1 MTILT
6 LPVLSDQHSE
16 PAMTTLLYAL
26 NSFTSEARTKLTY
39 SIIVLKI
46 TIQ

>member
-16 PAMTTLLYAL
+16 PAMTTSLYAL
-26 NSFTSEARTKLTY
+26 NSREIRTKLIY
-39 SIIVLKI
+39 SIIALKI

>member
-1 MTILT
+1 MTILA

-16 PAMTTLLYAL
+16 PAMTTSLYAL
-26 NSFTSEARTKLTY
+26 NSRETRTKLIY
-39 SIIVLKI
+39 SIIALKI

>member
-16 PAMTTLLYAL
+16 PAITTSLYAL
-26 NSFTSEARTKLTY
+26 NSRETRTKLIY
-39 SIIVLKI
+39 STAALKI